1 MTDSFYDDP
10 WGDDDANSDE
20 GKEEG
25 YTEFCISPW
34 GTEEILKKRQ
44 ERQRQR
50 EGKSSGSLWIDL
62 MEQQHKREQE
72 RRNQGQNP
80 GAIPPRNLGSNRFGR
95 GNRGR
100 WNDPGNN

>member
-1 MTDSFYDDP
+1 MTDSFYNDNPDNEA
-10 WGDDDANSDE
+10 DF
-20 GKEEG
+20 
-25 YTEFCISPW
+25 EFCISPY
-34 GTEEILKKRQ
+34 GSKEATEKVWK

-50 EGKSSGSLWIDL
+50 EGKGSGSLWIDL

-72 RRNQGQNP
+72 CRNQGQDP

-100 WNDPGNN
+100 WNGPGNN